1 MSLGADLFQSSPLFL
16 TPSLFFPLTS
26 PSPTFWPHSVIG
38 FVPLYFAILPDH
50 GPETKVPTDYW
61 TEIAKKHGQSKSCLL
76 SRFPLVVP
84 MQRGYASTNLSLIL
98 ERRLSWE
105 TFFHKWQTSLYI
117 YCISYFNFN
126 TFDYVHLGD
135 LFVDGYLDFLV
146 CSWQAGIELI
156 LESPP
161 FSMKVSS
168 DRQSTAHKFVNLGST
183 DMRSL
188 YTLFS
193 TFYRVTF

>member
-1 MSLGADLFQSSPLFL
+1 MWVFRGWAAGNQQTALSSYRVQLKEGHLGMSLGADLFQSSPLFL

-105 TFFHKWQTSLYI
+105 TYFSISDKLYYTYTALAI
-117 YCISYFNFN
+117 SILIPLTMCI
-126 TFDYVHLGD
+126 
-135 LFVDGYLDFLV
+135 
-146 CSWQAGIELI
+146 
-156 LESPP
+156 
-161 FSMKVSS
+161 
-168 DRQSTAHKFVNLGST
+168 
-183 DMRSL
+183 
-188 YTLFS
+188 
-193 TFYRVTF
+193 